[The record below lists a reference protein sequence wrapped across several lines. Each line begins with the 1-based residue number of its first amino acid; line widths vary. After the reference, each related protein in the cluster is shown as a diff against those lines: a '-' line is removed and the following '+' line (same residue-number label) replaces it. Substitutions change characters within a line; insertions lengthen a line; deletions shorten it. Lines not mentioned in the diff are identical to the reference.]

1 MSLIFI
7 MNFELISNSSY
18 FKDKNDLRVQYEDI
32 QNNPVLSTQDII
44 VGFSRNQELQISQ
57 VTWTG

>member
-18 FKDKNDLRVQYEDI
+18 LKDKNDIRVQYEDI
-32 QNNPVLSTQDII
+32 QNNLILSTQDII
-44 VGFSRNQELQISQ
+44 VGFSRFIFLSH
-57 VTWTG
+57 GRS

>member
-1 MSLIFI
+1 

-57 VTWTG
+57 VT